1 MLFAVFVEKTSGSA
15 GPKSKSNREGRSSD
29 ASQAVYEART
39 KLHQAKMVEKN
50 TKAIAMMRSNK
61 KSACSLAPCHPAP
74 ESPFG
79 RGNWYVA
86 HLEAKK

>member
-39 KLHQAKMVEKN
+39 KQVAPSQNDREEHQSDRHDEKQ
-50 TKAIAMMRSNK
+50 
-61 KSACSLAPCHPAP
+61 
-74 ESPFG
+74 
-79 RGNWYVA
+79 
-86 HLEAKK
+86 